1 MDGVK
6 CVLLAFDSA
15 DEFQEEI
22 MQYISQI
29 AIIFSISFAGEMLN
43 RLLPLPIPGSIYG
56 LVIMLICLMLGIVKL
71 DKIKA
76 VSDWFI
82 SLMPIMFVGPIVG
95 LMDTFDSYKD
105 YIIPLFVISIV
116 TTIITM
122 SVTGLTSQG
131 LMRVQQK
138 RGKKHAE

>member
-1 MDGVK
+1 
-6 CVLLAFDSA
+6 
-15 DEFQEEI
+15 

-29 AIIFSISFAGEMLN
+29 AIIFSISFAGEVLN

-56 LVIMLICLMLGIVKL
+56 LVIMLICLMCGIVKL
-71 DKIKA
+71 EKIKA
-76 VSDWFI
+76 VSEWFI

-95 LMDTFDSYKD
+95 LLDSFDSYKD

-116 TTIITM
+116 TTFITM

-131 LMRVQQK
+131 LMRLQHK

>member
-1 MDGVK
+1 
-6 CVLLAFDSA
+6 
-15 DEFQEEI
+15 
-22 MQYISQI
+22 MQYVSQI

-56 LVIMLICLMLGIVKL
+56 LVIMLACLMLGIVKL
-71 DKIKA
+71 EKIKT

-95 LMDTFDSYKD
+95 LMDTFDSYKA

-116 TTIITM
+116 TTVITM

>member
-1 MDGVK
+1 
-6 CVLLAFDSA
+6 
-15 DEFQEEI
+15 
-22 MQYISQI
+22 MQYVSQI

-56 LVIMLICLMLGIVKL
+56 LVIMLVCLMLGVVKVE
-71 DKIKA
+71 KIKA

-95 LMDTFDSYKD
+95 LMDSFDSYKN

-116 TTIITM
+116 TTFITM
-122 SVTGLTSQG
+122 AAAGLSSQR
-131 LMRVQQK
+131 LMRIQQK
-138 RGKKHAE
+138 RGKNHAE

>member
-1 MDGVK
+1 
-6 CVLLAFDSA
+6 
-15 DEFQEEI
+15 
-22 MQYISQI
+22 MQYVSQI
-29 AIIFSISFAGEMLN
+29 AIIFSISFAGETLN

-95 LMDTFDSYKD
+95 LMDTFDSYKA

-116 TTIITM
+116 TTVITM

-131 LMRVQQK
+131 LMRIQQK